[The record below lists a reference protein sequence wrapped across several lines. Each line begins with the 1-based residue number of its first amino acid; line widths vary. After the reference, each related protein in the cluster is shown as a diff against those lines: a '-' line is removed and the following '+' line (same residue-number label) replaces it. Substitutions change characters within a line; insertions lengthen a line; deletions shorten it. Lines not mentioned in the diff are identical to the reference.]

1 MTEETKAN
9 ETNGTAGESFKT
21 FAERMMNDRE
31 FRSDT
36 LMMTVSLI
44 IRNIGAIERRLDL
57 LEKAVAAAAAVPGTE
72 PETGESAHDTV

>member
-36 LMMTVSLI
+36 LMMTVALM
-44 IRNIGAIERRLDL
+44 IRNIGAIERRLAL
-57 LEKAVAAAAAVPGTE
+57 LEKAVAAATVPGTE

>member
-1 MTEETKAN
+1 MTDETKAN

-36 LMMTVSLI
+36 LMMTVSLM

-57 LEKAVAAAAAVPGTE
+57 LEKAVAALAHGTE
-72 PETGESAHDTV
+72 PETGEGASEQV

>member
-1 MTEETKAN
+1 MTDETKN
-9 ETNGTAGESFKT
+9 FDLNGMAGESFKA

-36 LMMTVSLI
+36 LMMTVALM

-57 LEKAVAAAAAVPGTE
+57 LEKAVAAATVPGTE
-72 PETGESAHDTV
+72 PEPGESANDTV